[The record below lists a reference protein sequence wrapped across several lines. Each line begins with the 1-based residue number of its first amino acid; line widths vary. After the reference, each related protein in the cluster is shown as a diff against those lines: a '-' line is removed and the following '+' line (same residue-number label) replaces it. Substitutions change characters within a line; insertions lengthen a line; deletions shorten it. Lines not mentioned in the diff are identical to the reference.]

1 MTGMQ
6 RYKLVL
12 AFAFICWT
20 LIAMGL
26 GATLVYLIAS
36 VAKIVG

>member
-1 MTGMQ
+1 MQ

-12 AFAFICWT
+12 VFVFICWT

-26 GATLVYLIAS
+26 GASLVYLIAS
-36 VAKIVG
+36 VLRIMG